1 MQTSYRLSV
10 AELDERFLQ
19 SVKALFTRPDE
30 EIEITINNTRD
41 DTAYLLSSEPNRR
54 HLEAAL
60 EDVKAGLNLTDIP
73 LEKVQALQRGVSRFT
88 SRRSRIFLPGA
99 KRIEEFRRR

>member
-19 SVKALFTRPDE
+19 SVKAMFTRPDE
-30 EIEITINNTRD
+30 EIEITINNAHD

-60 EDVKAGLNLTDIP
+60 EDVKAGRNLSDLP
-73 LEKVQALQRGVSRFT
+73 LQEVQALR
-88 SRRSRIFLPGA
+88 
-99 KRIEEFRRR
+99 